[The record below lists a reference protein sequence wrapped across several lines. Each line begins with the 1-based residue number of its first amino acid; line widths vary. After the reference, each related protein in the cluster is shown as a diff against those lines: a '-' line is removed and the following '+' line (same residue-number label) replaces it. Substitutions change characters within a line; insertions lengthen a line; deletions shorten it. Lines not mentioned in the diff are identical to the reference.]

1 MPSACLRGAHLQVI
15 AAPLQRLQ
23 AEIARGVD
31 FAVLCNQ
38 HLANSLFPRDARQCQ
53 LQLPVPAI
61 NWLPAA
67 LHAAAQ
73 GCCCCCC
80 LLCSVHVVLTS
91 QRISPVVR
99 PVPIER
105 IRDHVR
111 PTRVRTRVIIIRRC
125 FRKVARAAG
134 HGTAAAECPVRQ
146 GRSPP
151 SSLCFWH
158 RLTGP
163 RSGRAPSS
171 AAKRL
176 DETWKPP
183 HSVDIAACFSV

>member
-1 MPSACLRGAHLQVI
+1 MSSNLNPLMQDRAVPSACLRGAHLQVI

-73 GCCCCCC
+73 GCCCC

-91 QRISPVVR
+91 QRISPVVTGR
-99 PVPIER
+99 CQLSGFGTTLDLHAYVRESSLLGVVSER
-105 IRDHVR
+105 SHGQLQNALSVR
-111 PTRVRTRVIIIRRC
+111 SAHLRRRC
-125 FRKVARAAG
+125 A
-134 HGTAAAECPVRQ
+134 
-146 GRSPP
+146 
-151 SSLCFWH
+151 
-158 RLTGP
+158 
-163 RSGRAPSS
+163 SGI
-171 AAKRL
+171 
-176 DETWKPP
+176 D
-183 HSVDIAACFSV
+183 

>member
-1 MPSACLRGAHLQVI
+1 MSSNLNPLMQDRAVPSACLRGAHLQVI

-73 GCCCCCC
+73 GCCCC

-111 PTRVRTRVIIIRRC
+111 PTRVRTRVIIISRC

-134 HGTAAAECPVRQ
+134 HGTTAAECPRQ
-146 GRSPP
+146 AATHLRRR
-151 SSLCFWH
+151 CA
-158 RLTGP
+158 
-163 RSGRAPSS
+163 SGI
-171 AAKRL
+171 
-176 DETWKPP
+176 D
-183 HSVDIAACFSV
+183 